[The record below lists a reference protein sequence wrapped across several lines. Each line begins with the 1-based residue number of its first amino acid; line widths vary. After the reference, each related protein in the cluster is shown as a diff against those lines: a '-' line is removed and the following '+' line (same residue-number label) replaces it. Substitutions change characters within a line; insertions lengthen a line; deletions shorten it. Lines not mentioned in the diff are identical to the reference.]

1 MEKALIFKEWVKTR
15 KVFFICLAFAVCVTL
30 YAVLMMKR
38 LIELK
43 GVEHL
48 WLIMLLKDNT
58 FIDIIKYVP
67 MVVGLAVGVAQMAPE
82 MAQKRLKLTLHLP
95 YPQMKL
101 VGLMLLTGL
110 MELLVIYL
118 VQGVIIAVF
127 DSTVI
132 PSELVSRIMLTTLP
146 WFFAGFTA
154 YLFVT
159 AICLE
164 GTWRRRVIMALL
176 GIAVLMV
183 YFLQPVP
190 EAYNGM
196 LFLLIVV
203 TLLLSLLSF
212 GSIDRF
218 KEGRQD

>member
-15 KVFFICLAFAVCVTL
+15 MVFFISLALAVCVAL

-43 GVEHL
+43 GVDHL
-48 WLIMLLKDNT
+48 WLIMLLKDNS

-67 MVVGLAVGVAQMAPE
+67 LVIGLALGVAQMAPE

-95 YPQMKL
+95 YPQGKL

-110 MELLVIYL
+110 VELLVIF
-118 VQGVIIAVF
+118 VIQALIIGIYDASVL
-127 DSTVI
+127 
-132 PSELVSRIMLTTLP
+132 PSELVWRVMLTTLP
-146 WFFAGFTA
+146 WYFAGLTA

-159 AICLE
+159 SICLE
-164 GTWRRRVIMALL
+164 GTWARRVILALL
-176 GIAVLMV
+176 GIAVLMIF
-183 YFLQPVP
+183 FLQPAL

-196 LFLLIVV
+196 MLIILIT
-203 TLLLSLLSF
+203 TLLLTILSF
-212 GSIDRF
+212 GSIARF